1 MNNETLQKAMAIHQE
16 LEILTDVRDNIKPT
30 YNAGLDET
38 YQYRLSYITN
48 TSGYGCSEW
57 EAVDVDKMK
66 FIGNILNRHDRQIRQ
81 EIDNRINELNKELE
95 QL

>member
-1 MNNETLQKAMAIHQE
+1 MNAETLQKAMAIHQE

-38 YQYRLSYITN
+38 YQYRLSYITK

-66 FIGNILNRHDRQIRQ
+66 FIGDILDRHDRQIRQ

>member
-1 MNNETLQKAMAIHQE
+1 MNNEALQKAMAIHQE

-38 YQYRLSYITN
+38 YQYRLSYITK

-66 FIGNILNRHDRQIRQ
+66 FIGDILNRHDRQIRQ
-81 EIDNRINELNKELE
+81 EIDNRIDELNKELE

>member
-1 MNNETLQKAMAIHQE
+1 MNNETLQKAMAIQQE

-38 YQYRLSYITN
+38 YQYRLSYITK

-57 EAVDVDKMK
+57 EAVDVDTMK
-66 FIGNILNRHDRQIRQ
+66 FISDILNRHDKQIRQ